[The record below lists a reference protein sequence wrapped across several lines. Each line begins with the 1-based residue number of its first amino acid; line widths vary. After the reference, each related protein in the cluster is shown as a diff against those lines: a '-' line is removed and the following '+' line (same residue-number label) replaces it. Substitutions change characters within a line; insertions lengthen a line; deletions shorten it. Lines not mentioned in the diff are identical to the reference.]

1 MSTRLTYIAG
11 FAVAGSKVLRM
22 SEQALH
28 EAKRPKSARVD
39 GGEGL
44 APAFTRREVETV
56 IELLFF
62 AYRDFTAEADAML
75 ARYGFGRAHHRV
87 LHFVGRHP
95 GITVSDLLGILRIT
109 KQSLAPVLAQMMREG
124 FIRQRADALD
134 RRRRRLYTTPEAA
147 ALDQL
152 LSERQAAHLAAA
164 FAAAGPEAARGFRA
178 VLQAMTHPDERNRF
192 ELPHEPVSADGL

>member
-1 MSTRLTYIAG
+1 
-11 FAVAGSKVLRM
+11 M

-28 EAKRPKSARVD
+28 EAGITNAERADGAARSAEF
-39 GGEGL
+39 G
-44 APAFTRREVETV
+44 RRELETA
-56 IELLFF
+56 IDLMFF

-124 FIRQRADALD
+124 FIQQRADALD

-147 ALDQL
+147 ALAQL
-152 LSERQAAHLAAA
+152 LSERQAGHLAAA
-164 FAAAGPEAARGFRA
+164 FAAAGPEAAQGFRA
-178 VLQAMTHPDERNRF
+178 VLQAMAHPDDRNRF
-192 ELPHEPVSADGL
+192 ELPADPVPADGL

>member
-1 MSTRLTYIAG
+1 VADLYRRVRGGRL
-11 FAVAGSKVLRM
+11 FKVLRV

-28 EAKRPKSARVD
+28 EASIPKSAQAD
-39 GGEGL
+39 GG
-44 APAFTRREVETV
+44 ARRPSAFSPREVETG

-124 FIRQRADALD
+124 FIQQRADAAD

-147 ALDQL
+147 ALAQL
-152 LSERQAAHLAAA
+152 LSERQAEHLAAA
-164 FAAAGPEAARGFRA
+164 FAATGPEAARGFRA
-178 VLQAMTHPDERNRF
+178 VLQAMTHPDDRNRF
-192 ELPHEPVSADGL
+192 EMPTEPVPADGL